1 MMKKIVAML
10 TLLGAQLAFG
20 MDVFRGPR
28 VTPVHQAAQIIEAA
42 QHGDLVQVQHL
53 IAEGADVN
61 AVDKSGRTALIIASE
76 KGNLAMV
83 KVLLAA
89 KNIDVNAIIKIS
101 GTSALMVACST
112 GHINVVKALLAANGI
127 RVNATNPL
135 GLTPLMLAALNNH
148 PDVVRLLLDAGADGS
163 ATDAR
168 GNTALLFA
176 FNQGH
181 SDIILELITYIPL
194 PQQKQIREKV
204 LSLLSALKRTQ
215 NPQLY
220 QDMRRLI
227 TQTTINGWA
236 SEQMPRIMARMGLW
250 DAQRALNSART
261 QYEQALLANDPE
273 RIARFRRII
282 DILDPTSPAWQNI
295 VGKRV
300 DQHIKR
306 IIATVIE

>member
-1 MMKKIVAML
+1 MKKIVAML

-282 DILDPTSPAWQNI
+282 DILDPTSPAWQSI
-295 VGKRV
+295 VRKRV

>member
-1 MMKKIVAML
+1 MKKIVAML